1 MREII
6 LGLSVREDIMIEST
20 IPLFPSGGGDRMS
33 GSTSLSRHRGMTDT
47 LLDIEMIREDYT
59 TMIDGAR
66 SRVLISHILMEEIP
80 MIGSAGQNISSMST
94 RCHGRQGSEW
104 LAFTWRVLLESGG

>member
-1 MREII
+1 MEHYPWHMRYGTVKECNEETE
-6 LGLSVREDIMIEST
+6 LKGEDIMIESV
-20 IPLFPSGGGDRMS
+20 IPMFPIGGGDRMS

-66 SRVLISHILMEEIP
+66 SRVLISYILMEEIP
-80 MIGSAGQNISSMST
+80 MIGSAGRNISSMSD
-94 RCHGRQGSEW
+94 RKS
-104 LAFTWRVLLESGG
+104 VV